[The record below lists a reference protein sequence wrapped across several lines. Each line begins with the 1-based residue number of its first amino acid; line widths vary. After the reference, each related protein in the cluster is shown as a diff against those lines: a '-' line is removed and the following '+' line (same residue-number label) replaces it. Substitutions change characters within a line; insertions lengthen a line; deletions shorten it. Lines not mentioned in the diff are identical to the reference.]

1 MYNFLRSIF
10 GMIALTVIIGA
21 CQQKNSFSLKTAES
35 GSYTYEY
42 VTNDP
47 LKARIY
53 TLKNGLKVYL
63 SQYKAEPRIY
73 TMIPVRAGG
82 KNDPANNTGLAHYLE
97 HIMFKG
103 TSSFGTVD
111 WDKEKPLLDSIEN
124 LFNRYATLTDPQ
136 QRKEMYQLIDKVSN
150 EASRFA
156 IANEYDKM
164 ISELGGTG
172 TNAFTWYDQ
181 TVYINDIP
189 TNQLENWL
197 QIEANRFRMI
207 TPRLFHTELEAVYE
221 EKNRS
226 LDNDYRKSFEALF
239 STLFPTHPYGTQT
252 VIGTIEHLKNPS
264 ITEIKKYFDTYYRPN
279 NVAICLSGDLD
290 YDATIALIDKYFGDW
305 QPNENL
311 PEWKKTEEQP
321 IAQPIVK
328 EVIGPDAEWANIGFR
343 FMGRTDE
350 DYKKLRLLDMILSN
364 SEAGLI
370 DLNLKQQQK
379 VLEPTSYVQGLRDY
393 SVHVFSARPR
403 EGQTLEEVKDLLL
416 SQIELVKKGEFEDW
430 LITAVINDL
439 KKNQIQQSEVNYF
452 RADQLMSAFVNHM
465 PWQQAVAEIEALRQI
480 TKEELVKFANDY
492 YKENYV
498 VVYKRTGKD
507 ENALK
512 VEKPAITKV
521 SLNKES
527 KSPFHEGILANKVE
541 RLKPVFLDF
550 EKDIQKL
557 TMNKDVEI
565 LYTRNEENDLF
576 MMYYIVDAGTNSDTR
591 LPLAVEYL
599 DYLGTDKLSPE
610 DVKKEFYKLGTN
622 FGVFAGEDRTYI
634 YLQGLAENME
644 ASVKLF
650 EELLANAKADNASLQ
665 KMIDGVFKKRDD
677 QKKDKFAILWQG
689 LVNFGLYGNTSP
701 FTNVLSNKALRELKS
716 DELVSLIHNFTQ
728 MKHRVFYY
736 GPAEDKKLVSLL
748 NTYHRLP
755 DEFQPLPAAT
765 KFQIADMSAP
775 KVFWTNYDMVQAEI
789 IFLSKADSFNIER
802 QPAAQMFNEYFGGN
816 MGSPVFQELREA
828 QGLAYAA
835 FANYSLADKKGQN
848 DYFFGYIGTQADKQP
863 ESMKAMTE
871 LIQNFPKSEAGF
883 DVARNAVLSR
893 IESERVVKA
902 DKLFRYDD
910 AQRKGIDYDI
920 RKTVYEQVQ
929 NMTLEDVEA
938 FQQQHVKGR
947 PFNIVLVGDR
957 AKLNLKDLQKYG
969 AVQEL
974 TLDELFGYEKPVKV
988 NVEKPM

>member
-1 MYNFLRSIF
+1 MYKQLRFFF
-10 GMIALTVIIGA
+10 GWVSVLAALAA
-21 CQQKNSFSLKTAES
+21 CQNQDAFTLKTGES
-35 GSYTYEY
+35 GGYAYEY

-63 SQYKAEPRIY
+63 SQYKAEPRIF

-103 TSSFGTVD
+103 TSSFGTLD
-111 WDKEKPLLDSIEN
+111 WEKEKPLLDSIEN
-124 LFNRYATLTDPQ
+124 MFNTYAALTDPAR
-136 QRKEMYQLIDKVSN
+136 RKAQYQLIDQVSN
-150 EASRFA
+150 EASKFA

-221 EKNRS
+221 EKNIS
-226 LDNDYRKSFEALF
+226 LDNDYSKSFEAMF
-239 STLFPTHPYGTQT
+239 SALFPTHPYGTQT
-252 VIGTIEHLKNPS
+252 VIGTIDHLKNPS

-279 NVAICLSGDLD
+279 NVAICLSGDFEF
-290 YDATIALIDKYFGDW
+290 DATIALIDKYFGDW
-305 QPNENL
+305 QPNAQL
-311 PEWKKTEEQP
+311 PEWKKTEEAPLSQP
-321 IAQPIVK
+321 VVR
-328 EVIGPDAEWANIGFR
+328 EVVGPDAEWVNIGFR
-343 FMGRTDE
+343 FTGRTDE

-379 VLEPTSYVQGLRDY
+379 VIEPTSYVQGLRDY
-393 SVHVFSARPR
+393 SAHMFSGRPR
-403 EGQTLEEVKDLLL
+403 EGQSLEEVKDLLL
-416 SQIELVKKGEFEDW
+416 GQIELVKKGEFEDW

-439 KKNQIQQSEVNYF
+439 KKSQIQRSEVNYF
-452 RADQLMSAFVNHM
+452 RADQLMSAFINHM
-465 PWQQAVAEIEALRQI
+465 PWQQAVAEIEALRTI
-480 TKEELVKFANDY
+480 TKEELVAFANAH
-492 YKENYV
+492 YKDNYV

-507 ENALK
+507 ENVQK
-512 VEKPAITKV
+512 VEKPSITKV
-521 SLNKES
+521 ALNKES
-527 KSPFHEGILANKVE
+527 KSPFHEKILANKVE

-550 EKDIQKL
+550 KKDIQKL

-576 MMYYIVDAGTNSDTR
+576 MMYYIAEAGTNNDPR

-599 DYLGTDKLSPE
+599 EYLGTDQLSPE

-650 EELLANAKADNASLQ
+650 EDLLANAKADDTSLQ
-665 KMIDGVFKKRDD
+665 KMIEGVFKKRDD

-689 LVNFGLYGNTSP
+689 LVNFGLYGSASP
-701 FTNVLSNKALRELKS
+701 FTNVLSNKSLRELKS
-716 DELVSLIHNFTQ
+716 DELVSLIRNFTQ
-728 MKHRVFYY
+728 MKHRVFFY
-736 GPAEDKKLVSLL
+736 GPTDDKKLVSLL

-755 DEFQPLPAAT
+755 DTFQPIPPAT
-765 KFQIADMSAP
+765 KFQITDMSAP

-802 QPAAQMFNEYFGGN
+802 LPAAQMFNEYFGGN
-816 MGSPVFQELREA
+816 MSSPVFQELREA

-835 FANYSLADKKGQN
+835 FANYSVADKPGQN
-848 DYFFGYIGTQADKQP
+848 DYFFGYIGTQADKQT
-863 ESMKAMTE
+863 ESMKAMSE
-871 LIQNFPKSEAGF
+871 LIQNFPKSEGGF
-883 DVARNAVLSR
+883 EVARNAVLSR

-920 RKTVYEQVQ
+920 RKSTYEQIQ

-938 FQQQHVKGR
+938 FQKQYVKDR
-947 PFNIVLVGDR
+947 KFNIVLVGDR

>member
-1 MYNFLRSIF
+1 MNTIKRFLF
-10 GMIALTVIIGA
+10 GWVTVLLLLTA
-21 CQQKNSFSLKTAES
+21 CQRENSFSLKTGES
-35 GSYTYEY
+35 GGYTYEY

-47 LKARIY
+47 LKARVY
-53 TLKNGLKVYL
+53 TLRNGLTVYL
-63 SQYKAEPRIY
+63 SQYKAEPRVF

-82 KNDPANNTGLAHYLE
+82 KNDPSNNTGLAHYLE

-103 TSSFGTVD
+103 TSSFGTLD
-111 WDKEKPLLDSIEN
+111 WEKEKPLLDSIET
-124 LFNRYATLTDPQ
+124 LFAEYAAITDPAK
-136 QRKEMYQLIDKVSN
+136 RKAHYQLIDNISN
-150 EASRFA
+150 EASRYA

-189 TNQLENWL
+189 ANQLESWL
-197 QIEANRFRMI
+197 KIEANRFRMI

-239 STLFPTHPYGTQT
+239 GALFSRHPYGSQT

-279 NVAICLSGDLD
+279 NVAICLSGDIE

-305 QPNENL
+305 EPNPKL
-311 PEWKKTEEQP
+311 PEWKKTEEAP
-321 IAQPIVK
+321 ITTPQVRN
-328 EVIGPDAEWANIGFR
+328 VVGPDAEWVNIGFR
-343 FMGRTDE
+343 FPGRTDA
-350 DYKKLRLLDMILSN
+350 DFRKLRLLDMILSN

-370 DLNLKQQQK
+370 DLNLTQQQK
-379 VLEPTSYVQGLRDY
+379 VIEPASYVQSLSDY
-393 SVHVFSARPR
+393 SVHVFTGRPR
-403 EGQTLEEVKDLLL
+403 EGQSLEEVKDLLL
-416 SQIELVKKGEFEDW
+416 GQIELVKKGAFDDW

-439 KKNQIQQSEVNYF
+439 KKSQIRQSETNYF
-452 RADQLMSAFVNHM
+452 RADQMMSAFIHQM
-465 PWQQAVAEIEALRQI
+465 PWQQSVAEIEALRSI
-480 TKEELVKFANDY
+480 TKEELVKFANDFY
-492 YKENYV
+492 QENFV

-507 ENALK
+507 EEVQK

-527 KSPFHEGILANKVE
+527 RSAFHESILANQVE

-557 TMNKDVEI
+557 SLDKGVEI

-576 MMYYIVDAGTNSDTR
+576 MIYYVVDAGTNNDPR

-599 DYLGTDKLSPE
+599 EYLGTDQLSPE
-610 DVKKEFYKLGTN
+610 EVKQEFYKLGTD

-634 YLQGLAENME
+634 YLEGLAENCE
-644 ASVKLF
+644 ASVNLF
-650 EELLANAKADNASLQ
+650 EDLLAHAKADDSSLQ
-665 KMIDGVFKKRDD
+665 KMINGVFKKRDD

-689 LVNFGLYGNTSP
+689 LVNFGLYGPSSP
-701 FTNVLSNKALRELKS
+701 FTNVLSNKAIRDLKS

-728 MKHRVFYY
+728 QQHRVFYY
-736 GPAEDKKLVSLL
+736 GPASERELVSLL
-748 NTYHRLP
+748 NKHHRLP
-755 DEFQPLPAAT
+755 DTFQPIPPAV
-765 KFQIADMSAP
+765 KFDIADMSVP
-775 KVFWTNYDMVQAEI
+775 RVFWTNYDMVQAEI
-789 IFLSKADSFNIER
+789 VFLSKADSFNLARVPE
-802 QPAAQMFNEYFGGN
+802 AQMFNEYFGGN

-828 QGLAYAA
+828 RGLAYAA
-835 FANYSLADKKGQN
+835 YANYSLADKRGQH
-848 DYFFGYIGTQADKQP
+848 DYFFGYIGTQADKQV
-863 ESMKAMTE
+863 ESMEAMNE

-883 DVARNAVLSR
+883 DVARTALMSR
-893 IESERVVKA
+893 LESERVIKA
-902 DKLFRYDD
+902 SKLFAYDD

-920 RKTVYEQVQ
+920 RKTIYEQVQ

-938 FQQQHVKGR
+938 FQRQHVKGR

-969 AVQEL
+969 AVREL
-974 TLDELFGYEKPVKV
+974 TLDELFGYEKPVQV